1 MKFFNLIPRSTACIA
16 LQYLV
21 ACTYGLYL
29 LLPLKNWIR
38 WTNFAENPLPY
49 IPYDDSFFY
58 LMQIKNINRNNGS
71 FGNAY
76 LFEKALGSYDVPDS
90 FAIWT
95 WARLGNLL
103 DLNTIQIYLIM
114 TFFSGFF
121 TYLVSL
127 KICKF
132 VGFNDLNSHSVSFI
146 ICFFILSFRIARP
159 SPTSLCLWLLLLGIL
174 FLSRAISNL
183 NKSNIFRYL
192 FIFCIMLF
200 ANPIYAIFLAALS
213 AVYLLFFKGLRP
225 HFLKFLMPVEIVGL
239 GIIILTKRGDSE
251 ATVETLRRLGS
262 LETHF
267 PASARTSLS
276 LLVLIAG
283 ILIIPQ
289 VTQINKIFLANCIAL
304 LIVLNSQIIS
314 GVWWEFESHYYLLF
328 VYFFVLVCSHLVK
341 ENLPKYQIR
350 ILALFVILVFGS
362 SGINNLFLL
371 SEVTKEQSNL
381 AGKDIKL
388 VKELSKK
395 VHINDVFLFPRRQ
408 PQSPYPEIVFVLN
421 EGFVYWHSMASQWSL
436 TDKEVLNRY
445 GCTLNYSN
453 FSNKILTEDA
463 NKLYAHRF
471 LNADAHFSKWYDL
484 LGRFSFSQKYVSSQK
499 TQLERDFIFLEGSKT
514 IFCTRYKL
522 DFVITGYNEL
532 VSFNSKTLEG
542 RSNREFG

>member
-1 MKFFNLIPRSTACIA
+1 MKYFKLISRSTGWIV

-21 ACTYGLYL
+21 AGIYGLYL

-49 IPYDDSFFY
+49 IPYDDSLFY
-58 LMQIKNINRNNGS
+58 LMQIKNINRNNGA

-76 LFEKALGSYDVPDS
+76 LFEKAVGSYDVPDS

-95 WARLGNLL
+95 WARIGNLL

-114 TFFSGFF
+114 TFFTGFF

-132 VGFNDLNSHSVSFI
+132 VGFNDLNSHSVSFL
-146 ICFFILSFRIARP
+146 ICFLILPLRIARP

-174 FLSRAISNL
+174 FLSRAISNF

-192 FIFCIMLF
+192 FIFCFMLF

-213 AVYLLFFKGLRP
+213 AVYLLFFQGLRLN
-225 HFLKFLMPVEIVGL
+225 FLKFLMPVEIVGL
-239 GIIILTKRGDSE
+239 GIIILTKRGNSE
-251 ATVETLRRLGS
+251 ATVETIRRLGS

-267 PASARTSLS
+267 PASMRSSISLIV
-276 LLVLIAG
+276 LVAG

-289 VTQINKIFLANCIAL
+289 VTKTNKIFLANCVAL

-314 GVWWEFESHYYLLF
+314 GIWWEFESHYYLLF
-328 VYFFVLVCSHLVK
+328 VYFFVLVCAHLVK
-341 ENLPKYQIR
+341 ENLPKYQVR
-350 ILALFVILVFGS
+350 TLALFVLLIFGS
-362 SGINNLFLL
+362 SCINNLFSL
-371 SEVTKEQSNL
+371 SEVTKKQSSS

-408 PQSPYPEIVFVLN
+408 PQSPYPEIAFVLN
-421 EGFVYWHSMASQWSL
+421 EGFVYWHLNAGQWSL
-436 TDKEVLNRY
+436 TDKEVLSRY

-453 FSNKILTEDA
+453 FSDKILMEDA
-463 NKLYAHRF
+463 NSLYIHRF
-471 LNADAHFSKWYDL
+471 LNADSHFSKWYAL
-484 LGRFSFSQKYVSSQK
+484 LEFFSVSQKYVSSQK
-499 TQLERDFIFLEGSKT
+499 TQLKNDFIFLESSKT
-514 IFCTRYKL
+514 VFCTKYKL
-522 DFVITGYNEL
+522 DFVITENNDL
-532 VSFNSKTLEG
+532 LSFNLKTLQVQ
-542 RSNREFG
+542 SNREFK